1 MTQEKQGKNMKCRI
15 LSWLALALTL
25 LSGPAFA
32 VQPVLVYEW
41 QVEQGKA
48 GAFAAAL
55 DELQSSAVGKDR
67 SAQVQLQATT
77 FNGVN
82 PATHRV
88 VVLYPSLTEMDQ
100 WNTKFFG
107 SKAQETFSTAISE
120 IATPVAQSMTVPVQS
135 WGTVSSK
142 DTHWDSI
149 SVLAT
154 NPMGTLTSLDELMNA
169 PEMTDFPGQ
178 IWLVQVLRGQASPG
192 GYMTHQIYIG
202 YESLSELDAWSDK
215 MYQTEAWQKYIA
227 AASQNFTVVNR
238 ETVVWL
244 NAYEHSYSLEEFE

>member
-1 MTQEKQGKNMKCRI
+1 MKRKVSI
-15 LSWLALALTL
+15 WLVAVFTL
-25 LSGPAFA
+25 LSGTAFA

-55 DELQSSAVGKDR
+55 DDLQNSAVGKDR

-100 WNTKFFG
+100 WNAKFLG
-107 SKAQETFSTAISE
+107 SKTQETFTTAISE
-120 IATPVAQSMTVPVQS
+120 IATPVAQSMTVPMQS

-149 SVLAT
+149 SILAA
-154 NPMGTLTSLDELMNA
+154 NPVGTLASLDELMNA
-169 PEMTDFPGQ
+169 PEMADFPGQ

-192 GYMTHQIYIG
+192 GHMTHQIYIG
-202 YESLSELDAWSDK
+202 YENLSELDAWSDK

-244 NAYEHSYSLEEFE
+244 RAYEHSYSLEEFE